1 MSANQ
6 PKRARQQNFTKEELA
21 IFVDVRRSQATTGGG
36 LEDVPPLDEFGTRV
50 TNALDPEA
58 ISGISGGLDVGAP
71 SADKQPD
78 NPFIPE
84 LSIPGPSHMA
94 YEELG
99 EGTCDAVR
107 NVPSSAGSSKQDGDS
122 AIEEQELFEHILEK
136 KKFSEL
142 KSALQGL

>member
-99 EGTCDAVR
+99 EGQASKTGTVQLQH
-107 NVPSSAGSSKQDGDS
+107 SSSTLQRR
-122 AIEEQELFEHILEK
+122 QEPRSYTSEKLFT
-136 KKFSEL
+136 
-142 KSALQGL
+142 